1 MSEEA
6 KIVIGLEGAEQV
18 SKAFQ
23 DLISNAK
30 KVGGELE
37 KASKQTEG
45 LGTSAKKAGEFWK
58 DFGKSVG
65 SSLSNVGTAVLSTV
79 TAVQTLSFAQAI
91 QSAKSLDDQ
100 MARFAAGSGRTIGGV
115 KQQVRELS
123 LATNTQEKDVLAWAK
138 ALGRV
143 TYDSKGAFAS
153 YKALAAEAIA
163 SNQDLADQQGLGE
176 TLRNSL
182 GVAGDDTQKFLDSM
196 RGMSEVANNA
206 GGFNAF
212 KDQVVGL
219 SGVMSTLSLKTDDSK
234 KEFLALQLALGK
246 GQTPQQAARS
256 MQGVVSGVQSHAE
269 GLARQFG
276 RDNVYDENGRVKDIP
291 AILSMVK
298 KDLGGRFGGSA
309 KRVAMNTFGPEFGAA
324 INNFDEDVYRK
335 SLNAGATGSGAA
347 DAYMGSDEAKRAN
360 TQLRRDQSMEDAG
373 RMAFGVQDSLGE
385 FGANHPILSKIGG
398 LLGGSVGGGLLKAGG
413 KAAWSSLFGG
423 GGAAAAGG
431 EAAAGGAS
439 LLTGGAGMGLAGGLG
454 LGAAGVAASLGALT
468 AATAPL
474 NANMPQIRGETA
486 EGLEGMRE
494 GRARAIV
501 AAVERGGAG
510 GIEGVEN
517 ALGPATLGAVKQD
530 PVLSSLLAQFEAQ
543 QDTISGLPDNIAKAV
558 AQALKGSPL
567 SVNVL
572 NQTGGPV
579 HGVSD
584 VQNGSKRQ

>member
-1 MSEEA
+1 VSEEA
-6 KIVIGLEGAEQV
+6 KVVIGLEGAEQV

-23 DLISNAK
+23 DMISHAK
-30 KVGGELE
+30 KVGGELD
-37 KASKQTEG
+37 KASKQTER
-45 LGTSAKKAGEFWK
+45 LGTSAKTASQFWQ

-91 QSAKSLDDQ
+91 TSAKALDDSF
-100 MARFAAGSGRTIGGV
+100 ARFAAGSGRTIGGV

-347 DAYMGSDEAKRAN
+347 DAYMGSDEAKRA
-360 TQLRRDQSMEDAG
+360 TSQLRRDQAMEDAG
-373 RMAFGVQDSLGE
+373 RMAFGVQDTLGD
-385 FGANHPILSKIGG
+385 FGANHPILSNLLQAGG
-398 LLGGSVGGGLLKAGG
+398 MSVGGGLLKAGG
-413 KAAWSSLFGG
+413 KAAWSALFGASS
-423 GGAAAAGG
+423 GGAGATAGG
-431 EAAAGGAS
+431 TS

-454 LGAAGVAASLGALT
+454 LGAAGVAAGLGALT

-474 NANMPQIRGETA
+474 NANMPQIRTETA
-486 EGLEGMRE
+486 DQLETTRE

-501 AAVERGGAG
+501 AAVERGGADG
-510 GIEGVEN
+510 AEGVEA
-517 ALGPATLGAVKQD
+517 ALGSQTLGAVRQD

-543 QDTISGLPDNIAKAV
+543 QDTISGLPKNIADAV
-558 AQALKGSPL
+558 AQALKGSPIN
-567 SVNVL
+567 VNVL
-572 NQTGGPV
+572 NQTGGPIQ
-579 HGVSD
+579 GVGG